1 MNKVPNDI
9 NLDEWENIKIDYL
22 ERKEKKRQEDILL
35 LQNHLDNAFRRLE
48 TQQLNLIASTSKIP
62 KSITDLVDINE
73 EVTHFISKELNA
85 NIAPFSDLFKYKEE
99 ASLRDIF
106 YKMIG
111 NTYTDKPRYDQWLD
125 YLVTRRALSGNTQTL
140 TSKDYQVEREI
151 LNAKLH
157 ASD

>member
-1 MNKVPNDI
+1 
-9 NLDEWENIKIDYL
+9 
-22 ERKEKKRQEDILL
+22 
-35 LQNHLDNAFRRLE
+35 
-48 TQQLNLIASTSKIP
+48 
-62 KSITDLVDINE
+62 
-73 EVTHFISKELNA
+73 
-85 NIAPFSDLFKYKEE
+85 
-99 ASLRDIF
+99 
-106 YKMIG
+106 MIG